1 MPRAVRLDTPWPSQ
15 RAPLRGTPAALAW
28 HAPARLAAVGLHRP
42 AAAPRAPLPAQAGGD
57 PAAAYAYAAASAA
70 VTGGVTPPGC
80 PPLLNKKRGADDV
93 RLLSAGRWAT
103 AWRAPLLPGERATAA
118 ASVSLRDGGPG
129 NAAGSLIPMVAFG
142 AASAFGEDYPAS
154 GRVLLV
160 EVRRTAGAA
169 GAGGGERGPPKPGSY
184 RAALAGD
191 AAWEAEV
198 AYSREFRGPVT
209 AVSAIDG
216 ALIVAYGSRV
226 EALAW
231 GKRGGSFFFFL
242 FSRI

>member
-28 HAPARLAAVGLHRP
+28 HAPARLVAVGLHRP

-80 PPLLNKKRGADDV
+80 SPLIGRKKGADDV

-118 ASVSLRDGGPG
+118 ASVALRDGGPG
-129 NAAGSLIPMVAFG
+129 NAAGALVPVVAFG

-160 EVRRTAGAA
+160 EVRRTNSAPAA
-169 GAGGGERGPPKPGSY
+169 TAAAQAAKPGSY
-184 RAALAGD
+184 RAPLAGD
-191 AAWEAEV
+191 PAWEAEV
-198 AYSREFRGPVT
+198 VYSREFRGPVT

-231 GKRGGSFFFFL
+231 GMFFFF
-242 FSRI
+242 FFFI